1 VLLQGF
7 DTATH
12 FAIVAD
18 VCAAHPRLWTHV
30 GAVALVWALHSL
42 ICQVTRKSTATLFVE
57 GFKSVLYPPR
67 RASGHGDHAPH
78 HTCNR
83 HDMGEGGEGEAGGR
97 GGDGVDEIPSWA
109 AGTLASPSQ
118 LPLADSEMLQASFI
132 ASAVVILACLFLWW
146 RGLVSG
152 MVLYAVTSV
161 MVASSVSAYESVRV
175 NRGPQVSC
183 MCQRP
188 NVFSTGRGV

>member
-1 VLLQGF
+1 M
-7 DTATH
+7 
-12 FAIVAD
+12 
-18 VCAAHPRLWTHV
+18 C
-30 GAVALVWALHSL
+30 SL
-42 ICQVTRKSTATLFVE
+42 QVTRKSTATLFVE
-57 GFKSVLYPPR
+57 GFKSVLYPPC
-67 RASGHGDHAPH
+67 RASDHADHAPRR
-78 HTCNR
+78 TCNR

-97 GGDGVDEIPSWA
+97 GDGMDEIPSWA

-118 LPLADSEMLQASFI
+118 LPLADSEMLQASCI
-132 ASAVVILACLFLWW
+132 ASAVVILTCLFLWW

-175 NRGPQVSC
+175 NRGPQVRC

-188 NVFSTGRGV
+188 SVFSIGRGV